1 MRTRIPPRCPLVK
14 AVARAHSW
22 YEMLVSGKACTVR
35 ALASQAGLHEVYVT
49 RILKCAYLAQDIVE
63 AILYGRQ
70 PEDLTLQWLCCAP
83 YELGRTTHHID
94 GKSA

>member
-1 MRTRIPPRCPLVK
+1 MVK

-70 PEDLTLQWLCCAP
+70 PEDLTLQWLCR
-83 YELGRTTHHID
+83 ELPTSWAEQRTILT
-94 GKSA
+94 GKARSLQS